1 MAVGKHAPRP
11 YVPAEGS
18 KLVGDTQST
27 KSELYEPIN
36 VSTPAPLVS
45 SHRTTANN

>member
-1 MAVGKHAPRP
+1 MTVGRHAPRP
-11 YVPAEGS
+11 HVPVEDI

-27 KSELYEPIN
+27 KSELYEPSN
-36 VSTPAPLVS
+36 VSTPALLVS